1 MPSVE
6 RLLAPDERV
15 VFRTGLHPGVLLGGA
30 GSFAVFVAVVATLI
44 IVNNDKPLGFDLQV
58 VAYAVLA
65 ALAGAVLP
73 LCRLF
78 RTVLAVTPRRL
89 LVRSG
94 ALRSRLL
101 AFPLERPDVVD
112 LQRGWAGERVPW
124 ATVVAVTPQGEVYAF
139 GHVAQAAELVRAA
152 RAQARGASGGRRSG

>member
-1 MPSVE
+1 MASVE
-6 RLLAPDERV
+6 RLLTPDERV
-15 VFRTGLHPGVLLGGA
+15 VFRTGLHPGLLIGGA
-30 GSFAVFVAVVATLI
+30 GSFAVFVALVATLL
-44 IVNNDKPLGFDLQV
+44 IVNNDKPVAFDLQV
-58 VAYAVLA
+58 VAVAIVVAGL
-65 ALAGAVLP
+65 GAVLP

-78 RTVLAVTPRRL
+78 RTVLAVTPQRL

-139 GHVAQAAELVRAA
+139 GHVANAGELVRAA
-152 RAQARGASGGRRSG
+152 RAQARGASTRRNA

>member
-1 MPSVE
+1 MPFVE

-30 GSFAVFVAVVATLI
+30 GSFALFVTVVATLI
-44 IVNNDKPLGFDLQV
+44 IINNDKPLAFALKV
-58 VAYAVLA
+58 MAWAIVAMA
-65 ALAGAVLP
+65 AGAVLP
-73 LCRLF
+73 LCRLL
-78 RTVLAVTPRRL
+78 RTELAVTSRRL

-101 AFPLERPDVVD
+101 AVPLDRPNVVD
-112 LQRGWAGERVPW
+112 LQHGWAGERVPW
-124 ATVVAVTPQGEVYAF
+124 ATVIAVTPQGEVHAF

-152 RAQARGASGGRRSG
+152 RAQARGASGGRRS

>member
-15 VFRTGLHPGVLLGGA
+15 VFRTGLHPGMLLGGA
-30 GSFAVFVAVVATLI
+30 GSFALFVTLVATLL
-44 IVNNDKPLGFDLQV
+44 IVNNDKPLDFDLRV
-58 VAYAVLA
+58 VGFAVA
-65 ALAGAVLP
+65 AAAAGAVLP

-112 LQRGWAGERVPW
+112 VQRSWAGERVPW

-139 GHVAQAAELVRAA
+139 GHVARAAELVRAA
-152 RAQARGASGGRRSG
+152 RAQARGAGGRRSG